1 MSNFPGVSVVMPVKN
16 ARPYLDAAVES
27 ILSQS
32 YRDFEFVIRD
42 DHSTDGSLERLRF
55 WAGKDK
61 RIRLFE
67 GEESLGPAGSSNWV
81 VEQARAPLVA
91 RMDADDISR
100 SDRLER
106 QLAILEDN
114 PDAVLVGSV
123 FEGIDRKGMVV
134 REPDLSVLSSS
145 RFAAPF
151 AHGSIMFRRE
161 AFEQAGGYRAESKF
175 WEDLDLSVR
184 MASLGRILVTLDPL
198 FQHRF
203 AETSTRL
210 TSSQP
215 QVLDSVDL
223 MFDCR
228 RAHERG
234 EDYSQLLKR
243 GPKPAGHK
251 HKPDTFISLSAISL
265 WSGLRPRA
273 LGQIL
278 AHAELR
284 FDRSTARA
292 LAWALWAA
300 ISPRSLRYLLQL
312 RLRIKNKKARQ
323 AFAGR
328 HFCEWQV
335 RPAPVANESGES
347 KKAATL
353 RA

>member
-1 MSNFPGVSVVMPVKN
+1 LSNQPGVSVVMPVKN

-27 ILSQS
+27 ILSQTH
-32 YRDFEFVIRD
+32 RDFEFIIRD

-67 GEESLGPAGSSNWV
+67 GEQSLGPSGSSNWV
-81 VEQARAPLVA
+81 VEQARTPLVA

-100 SDRLER
+100 PDRLER

-123 FEGIDRKGMVV
+123 FEGIDRKGRVV
-134 REPDLSVLSSS
+134 REPDLSVLASS

-151 AHGSIMFRRE
+151 AHGSIMFRRA
-161 AFEQAGGYRAESKF
+161 AFERAGGYRSACDF

-184 MASLGRILVTLDPL
+184 MASLGRILVMLDPL
-198 FQHRF
+198 YQHRF

-210 TSSQP
+210 TSSRSR
-215 QVLDSVDL
+215 VLDSVDR
-223 MFDCR
+223 MFICR
-228 RAHERG
+228 RMHERG
-234 EDYSQLLKR
+234 EDYSPLLAR
-243 GPKPAGHK
+243 EPAPHRR
-251 HKPDTFISLSAISL
+251 HRPDTFLSLGSISL
-265 WSGLRPRA
+265 WSGLRPRT
-273 LGQIL
+273 LSQIL
-278 AHAELR
+278 TRAELR

-292 LAWALWAA
+292 IAWALWAA
-300 ISPRSLRYLLQL
+300 IAPRSLRYILQQ
-312 RLRIKNKKARQ
+312 RLRMKNNRARQ
-323 AFAGR
+323 ELAGR

-335 RPAPVANESGES
+335 RGVKLPEEQADAEASLP
-347 KKAATL
+347 L